1 MLAESTQ
8 DILAGHFGNFI
19 AASLLL
25 FLLLL
30 ALNLLTDALQD
41 AFDLREPAR

>member
-1 MLAESTQ
+1 MKLGLQKLNYALFALYT
-8 DILAGHFGNFI
+8 
-19 AASLLL
+19 ASLFL

-30 ALNLLTDALQD
+30 GLNLLNDALQD